1 MKSKNKANLSE
12 VEIMRIAQK
21 KKRERKKHFFMF
33 CFLVVPIINFLI
45 FYVYANF
52 NSIVMAFQ
60 RPTYNGSADV
70 IWTLD
75 NFKQIINQ
83 FTSAG
88 GGVMKEALIN
98 TLLMWFTG
106 MFLGL
111 PVSVLSCYFFYVK
124 LPGSKTFRAVMYLPN
139 IITSSALVVLFKY
152 AIGYGGPL
160 EAIAS
165 KLGIEYVYP
174 LTQEPWAMITIIFYC
189 VMFGFGTNI
198 ILIGGAMNGIN
209 HEMLEAARIDGCTW
223 FQELV
228 RIIIPTIWP
237 TISTI
242 IILSFASILGSTG
255 PILAFT
261 KGESG
266 TMTLSFYIYK
276 LVSGVGTGVT
286 DLNLACA
293 LGLAM
298 TVVSLPF
305 VFIVKRIV
313 YGKEED

>member
-1 MKSKNKANLSE
+1 MQKNVSKE
-12 VEIMRIAQK
+12 K
-21 KKRERKKHFFMF
+21 KKTLRKRYFFMF
-33 CFLVVPIINFLI
+33 CFLVFPIVNFLV

-60 RPTYNGSADV
+60 RPIYDGGEGYV
-70 IWTLD
+70 WTLD
-75 NFKQIINQ
+75 NFKRIVEL
-83 FTSAG
+83 FGSAG
-88 GGVMKEALIN
+88 GGVLTEALIN
-98 TLLMWFTG
+98 TVLFWISG
-106 MFLGL
+106 MLIGL
-111 PVSVLSCYFFYVK
+111 PISVLSCYFFFVK
-124 LPGSKTFRAVMYLPN
+124 IPGSKLFRAVMYLPN

-160 EAIAS
+160 DALAS
-165 KLGIEYVYP
+165 RMGIEYIYP
-174 LTQEPWAMITIIFYC
+174 LTEKPFAILTIIFYS

-209 HEMLEAARIDGCTW
+209 VEMLEAARIDGCNW
-223 FQELV
+223 FQELT
-228 RIIIPTIWP
+228 RIILPTIWP
-237 TISTI
+237 TVSTI
-242 IILSFASILGSTG
+242 IILSLASLLGSTG

-261 KGESG
+261 KGEAG

-293 LGLAM
+293 VGLAM

-313 YGKEED
+313 YGKEE